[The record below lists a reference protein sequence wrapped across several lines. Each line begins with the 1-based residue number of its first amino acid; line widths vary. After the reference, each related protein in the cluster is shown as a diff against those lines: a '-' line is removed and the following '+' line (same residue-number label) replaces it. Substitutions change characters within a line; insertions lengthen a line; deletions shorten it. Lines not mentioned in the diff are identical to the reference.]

1 MLPAYRFLVRYFDI
15 AVNMKFVGQR
25 ASKLPA
31 VKGGGLTK
39 NSAIRPESNQP
50 SAARVRVPVILNI

>member
-15 AVNMKFVGQR
+15 AVNKKFVGQR

-31 VKGGGLTK
+31 EKFGSQSL
-39 NSAIRPESNQP
+39 
-50 SAARVRVPVILNI
+50 